1 MQIGGT
7 LDLISVS
14 IKYSVHDDL
23 KVIRVSNHIVSIFD
37 QGCEWESLSV
47 SGTRTNPKVYV
58 AGGKKHW
65 AIIVIEAQERWA
77 VASCTFSPRRQSDWY
92 FGHGL
97 LPQYGVQ

>member
-37 QGCEWESLSV
+37 QGCEWEITVCLRHPDQPEYV
-47 SGTRTNPKVYV
+47 CRGGEKALGNYCHRGTGEVGR
-58 AGGKKHW
+58 
-65 AIIVIEAQERWA
+65 
-77 VASCTFSPRRQSDWY
+77 
-92 FGHGL
+92 
-97 LPQYGVQ
+97 GVLHIQPATPI